1 MKVKV
6 LTNMMND
13 YGTKPRV
20 KIIKHCNDYSLLVYE
35 GKPENIDEETSG
47 LKVNSFTV
55 LGTGFIEIHA
65 Q

>member
-1 MKVKV
+1 MKVRAI
-6 LTNMMND
+6 TRMMND

-20 KIIKHCNDYSLLVYE
+20 KIVKHTSDCAILVYE
-35 GKPENIDEETSG
+35 GKPDNMDAETAG